1 MRRTEPKSLTP
12 QELKKALIAAGFE
25 VYRTYGDEVVLADRV
40 RDNLILDSGVRV
52 GSGSQLEIRLIMG
65 LRRSQYPVDDEPT
78 LFNRVRQLAA
88 PLLSEG
94 FLEVNTTVSPVSDPA
109 DASRTLDTFYEVV
122 FAKKIASL
130 EESGL
135 RLALKV
141 AKMAESR
148 H

>member
-1 MRRTEPKSLTP
+1 LTP
-12 QELKKALIAAGFE
+12 QELKKALIHAGFE
-25 VYRTYGDEVVLADRV
+25 VYRTNGDEVILADRV

-52 GSGSQLEIRLIMG
+52 RASSPLEIRLIMG
-65 LRRSQYPVDDEPT
+65 LRRAQYPVDDEPT
-78 LFNRVRQLAA
+78 LFNRVRQVAA
-88 PLLSEG
+88 PLISDG
-94 FLEVNTTVSPVSDPA
+94 FVEVTTSVAPVTDPA

-122 FAKKIASL
+122 FAKKIPAL
-130 EESGL
+130 DEAPL